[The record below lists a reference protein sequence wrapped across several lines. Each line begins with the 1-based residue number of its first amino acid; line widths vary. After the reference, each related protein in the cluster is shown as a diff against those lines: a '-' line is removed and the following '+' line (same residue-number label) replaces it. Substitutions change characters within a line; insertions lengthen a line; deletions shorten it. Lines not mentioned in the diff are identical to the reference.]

1 MTHHAQRIRKALF
14 QEIDT
19 IVSEQDLWVKQPQKD
34 FSRKRKLTFKRVIT
48 CLLGFEGKS
57 SSSELLET
65 FDFSLDTPS
74 VSALCQARDKLSTEV
89 LLELFNRFQPKLN
102 HTTTFHGY
110 HIFAHDGSDIKIPK
124 DPSDDSTYIEN
135 GKYSCNIVHL
145 NALYDLFN
153 RNFKEISIEDKH
165 DYDERRSL
173 ISMVEKLEHHAII
186 IADRGYRSLN
196 LYEHVRKSGQYFI
209 IREKDTTSCNGILH
223 SFKLPQHQEFDKIIH
238 FKLSRRQTK
247 AIKLDP
253 MIRWLSATS
262 NFDYLPSNEKT
273 LYPMTLRVV
282 RIEIGKGSYESLV
295 TNLPQNEFSLKDL
308 KQLYHFRWGI
318 ETAFRELKYALAMN
332 SFHAKKK
339 EYIKQEII
347 ARVIM
352 YNFSMRIAM
361 TVKVKNKKRN
371 YVYQINY
378 TIAFSLCREYFKHK
392 QCAVERLIQKYIT
405 PIRPGRKDERKLKT
419 KAFIGFVYRVA

>member
-1 MTHHAQRIRKALF
+1 MTHHAQRIRNALF
-14 QEIDT
+14 QEIDAL
-19 IVSEQDLWVKQPQKD
+19 VSEQALWVKHPDKD
-34 FSRKRKLTFKRVIT
+34 FSRKRKLPIKQVIT

-57 SSSELLET
+57 LGSELLET
-65 FDFSLDTPS
+65 FNFSLDTPS
-74 VSALCQARDKLSTEV
+74 VSALCQARDKVSPEV
-89 LLELFNRFQPKLN
+89 FLELFNRFQPKLSQ
-102 HTTTFHGY
+102 TTFHGY
-110 HIFAHDGSDIKIPK
+110 HIYAHDGSDIKIPK
-124 DPSDDSTYIEN
+124 DSSDKTTYIEN
-135 GKYSCNIVHL
+135 GAYSCNIVHL
-145 NALYDLFN
+145 NALYDLCN

-165 DYDERRSL
+165 DYDERKSL
-173 ISMVEKLEHHAII
+173 ISMVEQLDHPAII

-196 LYEHVRKSGQYFI
+196 LYEHVRKSGHYFV

-247 AIKLDP
+247 AVKLDP
-253 MIRWLSATS
+253 MTRWLSATS
-262 NFDYLPSNEKT
+262 NFDYLAPNEKNP
-273 LYPMTLRVV
+273 YPMTLRVV
-282 RIEIGKGSYESLV
+282 RVKIGKGNYESLV

-318 ETAFRELKYALAMN
+318 ETAFRELKYALAM
-332 SFHAKKK
+332 SCFHAKKK

-361 TVKVKNKKRN
+361 TVKLKNKSRK

-378 TIAFSLCREYFKHK
+378 TRAFALCREYFKHK
-392 QCAVERLIQKYIT
+392 HCAVEILIQKYIS
-405 PIRPGRKDERKLKT
+405 PVRPGRKDERKLKS
-419 KAFIGFVYRVA
+419 KAFIGFFYRVA